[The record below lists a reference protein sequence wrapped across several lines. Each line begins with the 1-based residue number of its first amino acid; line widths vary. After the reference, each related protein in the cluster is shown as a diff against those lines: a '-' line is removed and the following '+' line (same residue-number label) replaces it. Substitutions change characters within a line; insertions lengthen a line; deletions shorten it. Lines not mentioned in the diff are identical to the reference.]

1 MTQTPPRRPDRQ
13 ARTLDRLET
22 SSFVWL
28 SSAKGRSLPLSEW
41 PAKQSARHTKQTPTP
56 TLIDQF
62 KTIADTALPVV
73 ALYSAFLAFGQTR
86 FHASARLLGCLFL
99 LVFIISPLPL
109 RFDETTLAGHIYSS
123 LLWGLFAP
131 ASTLLAPLFYF
142 YVLALTREPD
152 RPPGW
157 PSGRHFILPALA
169 AVSGIAMALLS
180 VETRNGLF
188 SAVETGT
195 PLPAALSVLVG
206 IWRLL
211 GPATF
216 LLWLVYVVLMYRRLT
231 AYRKR
236 LCDLYASTERL
247 ELRWINWLMGM
258 VAIYALF
265 NLIDSAVFDPLGWN
279 VVPVVV
285 DRLWSLL
292 IVMVLGFWGL
302 RQRPGLL
309 PPDEAPA
316 ETVENGKYEK
326 SALSREMQQRIADK
340 LVAAMADERL
350 YRDANLSLWS
360 LSQHIGVA
368 PNYISQTL
376 SETLGQSFYAFV
388 NGFRIRDAKRLL
400 SSETRS
406 VLEIAYDVGFN
417 SKSAFYASFRR
428 ETGKTP
434 AAFRKAR
441 EADDKVPDDPKG
453 IPG

>member
-1 MTQTPPRRPDRQ
+1 M
-13 ARTLDRLET
+13 
-22 SSFVWL
+22 
-28 SSAKGRSLPLSEW
+28 
-41 PAKQSARHTKQTPTP
+41 
-56 TLIDQF
+56 IDQF

-73 ALYSAFLAFGQTR
+73 AFYSAVLALGQTR
-86 FHASARLLGCLFL
+86 FHASARLLGGLFL

-109 RFDETTLAGHIYSS
+109 RFDETTPAGHLYSS
-123 LLWGLFAP
+123 LMWGLFAP

-142 YVLALTREPD
+142 YVLALTEEGPFP
-152 RPPGW
+152 RP
-157 PSGRHFILPALA
+157 SARHFILPAIA
-169 AVSGIAMALLS
+169 AAAGLAMALLP
-180 VETRNGLF
+180 VAVRNGLF
-188 SAVETGT
+188 SAAETGA
-195 PLPAALSVLVG
+195 PLPPALSALVV

-211 GPATF
+211 GPVTF
-216 LLWLVYVVLMYRRLT
+216 ALWLVYVVLMYRRLT

-247 ELRWINWLMGM
+247 ELYWINWLMGM
-258 VAIYALF
+258 VAVYALL
-265 NLIDSAVFDPLGWN
+265 NLVDAALFDPLGWA
-279 VVPVVV
+279 VVPVIV

-309 PPDEAPA
+309 PPDAAPA
-316 ETVENGKYEK
+316 EVAENGKYEK
-326 SALSREMQQRIADK
+326 SALSPEMQRRIADK

-350 YRDANLSLWS
+350 YRDASLSLWS

-388 NGFRIRDAKRLL
+388 NDYRIGEAKDLL
-400 SSETRS
+400 VSQARS

-417 SKSAFYASFRR
+417 SKSAFYTAFRR

-434 AAFRKAR
+434 AAFRKAQQ
-441 EADDKVPDDPKG
+441 ADCG
-453 IPG
+453 RATNGATG

>member
-1 MTQTPPRRPDRQ
+1 M
-13 ARTLDRLET
+13 
-22 SSFVWL
+22 
-28 SSAKGRSLPLSEW
+28 
-41 PAKQSARHTKQTPTP
+41 
-56 TLIDQF
+56 IDQF

-73 ALYSAFLAFGQTR
+73 ALYSAVLAFGQTR
-86 FHASARLLGCLFL
+86 FHASARLLGGLFL

-109 RFDETTLAGHIYSS
+109 RFDETTLAGHVYSS
-123 LLWGLFAP
+123 LVWGLFAP

-142 YVLALTREPD
+142 YVLALTEEGPFP
-152 RPPGW
+152 RP
-157 PSGRHFILPALA
+157 SRRHFILPAIAVA
-169 AVSGIAMALLS
+169 AGLAMALLP
-180 VETRNGLF
+180 VAVRNGLF
-188 SAVETGT
+188 SAAETGA
-195 PLPAALSVLVG
+195 PLPPALSALVV

-216 LLWLVYVVLMYRRLT
+216 ALWLVYVVLMYRRLT

-247 ELRWINWLMGM
+247 ELYWINWLMGM
-258 VAIYALF
+258 VAVYALL
-265 NLIDSAVFDPLGWN
+265 NLVDAAVFDPLGWA
-279 VVPVVV
+279 VVPVIV

-309 PPDEAPA
+309 PPDAAPA
-316 ETVENGKYEK
+316 EAVENGKYEK
-326 SALSREMQQRIADK
+326 SALSPEMQRRIADK

-350 YRDANLSLWS
+350 YRDASLSLWS

-376 SETLGQSFYAFV
+376 SETLGQSFYAFI
-388 NGFRIRDAKRLL
+388 NGHRIGEAKDLL
-400 SSETRS
+400 VSQARS

-417 SKSAFYASFRR
+417 SKSAFYTAFRR

-434 AAFRKAR
+434 AAFRKAQQTDCGR
-441 EADDKVPDDPKG
+441 DPNEAAG
-453 IPG
+453 